1 MALTFQ
7 SLLGEQPRPSKLHEI
22 AVWSLFGNK
31 RLGSIE
37 LDVYADTV
45 YVELREKAAKLL
57 PHVRQATHRENR
69 YNPRTTAPSY
79 LQLYFA
85 KPDQPSK
92 FGFKAYQTFMQTKPK
107 DVFVC
112 WDEASIERDR
122 NLYGPLN
129 HNLYVLGFINKQG
142 SLDTWPMFV
151 VKVGRYNEER
161 NIQYDRIFTEEFLNS

>member
-1 MALTFQ
+1 
-7 SLLGEQPRPSKLHEI
+7 
-22 AVWSLFGNK
+22 
-31 RLGSIE
+31 
-37 LDVYADTV
+37 
-45 YVELREKAAKLL
+45 
-57 PHVRQATHRENR
+57 
-69 YNPRTTAPSY
+69 
-79 LQLYFA
+79 
-85 KPDQPSK
+85 
-92 FGFKAYQTFMQTKPK
+92 MQTKPK

-122 NLYGPLN
+122 NLYAPLT